1 MFGDGSADQNIMP
14 GGPKLKNGPVTTS
27 PHRGI
32 TILLFWVMPFWHPTR
47 CDEQRGGHM
56 RRSVRRVVGAN
67 VKKYGNIRRWG
78 NDDRSWLYVVTRELT
93 IPTII
98 AEFSDEAP
106 VEAEEVPEQAE
117 GNPMGGITR
126 FILRAVGNKD
136 GLNMENVRE
145 DEEEGIFYEEDSDMD
160 G

>member
-1 MFGDGSADQNIMP
+1 M
-14 GGPKLKNGPVTTS
+14 VT
-27 PHRGI
+27 G
-32 TILLFWVMPFWHPTR
+32 
-47 CDEQRGGHM
+47 
-56 RRSVRRVVGAN
+56 
-67 VKKYGNIRRWG
+67 
-78 NDDRSWLYVVTRELT
+78 ELT

-145 DEEEGIFYEEDSDMD
+145 DEEEGRFYEEDSDMD